1 MSETKFKIRMPDRSQ
16 IAQMLASYD
25 ENDREIDDHYGY
37 GSDITDENDCE
48 IDDHYGY
55 GSDITDENDR
65 EIDDH
70 YGYGSDITDEN
81 DCEIDEFEGNEI
93 FDNFILPEEMKF
105 IKNLENGLDLDYDE
119 DD

>member
-16 IAQMLASYD
+16 IAQMLASY
-25 ENDREIDDHYGY
+25 
-37 GSDITDENDCE
+37 
-48 IDDHYGY
+48 
-55 GSDITDENDR
+55 DENDR